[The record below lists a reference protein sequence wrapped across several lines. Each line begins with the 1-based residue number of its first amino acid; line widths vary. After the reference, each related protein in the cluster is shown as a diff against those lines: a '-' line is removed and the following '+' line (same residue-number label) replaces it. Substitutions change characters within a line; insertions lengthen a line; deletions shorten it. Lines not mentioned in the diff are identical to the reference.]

1 MVEAIHTAAGG
12 DGPGGPFIGRAE
24 VLERLVRLLERARQ
38 GEGSF
43 VAVVGRSGVGKSTLL
58 DVVANRARDAGFE
71 VLRARALPTDVPEPF
86 TVLRSLLRALPA
98 TSGPVPGGGA
108 GPLPMFL
115 APYEQDSTDLDRP
128 PADPGLPPG
137 QTAEFDRLL
146 QALVASPTERSDA
159 SRASLLGRVA
169 RLFVERTAERPVFIG
184 LDDLPF
190 ADDSS
195 YEFLTSLIEEVPSHR
210 LLLVATVVPPE
221 EAPARSADRVQL
233 TLATYPTSVMTL
245 RPLTQPEVR
254 EFVRWLQH
262 GRDPQPRDV
271 LRWYTQTEGNP
282 LFITSLVRSTLVAP
296 SVAATADGGFD
307 QFVRAQ
313 VRELP
318 EGDRRLLVYAS
329 VLGKEFHFPTLATAA
344 GGEEEHLSESLDRL
358 VRSGLIRERGD
369 EVYEFASERARA
381 DVYSDLTD
389 TRRRLLHL
397 RAARALEKSGTGSVA
412 EEFELARHFY
422 LGRDDAKGT
431 EYNHRAADR
440 SAQAF
445 AYDTAIVY
453 LERALECA
461 RRLPTRDRPRELRLQ
476 IELGRYLNE
485 VGDLRQSETVL
496 EETVRTLRESQERPV
511 DTALA
516 ILGLAQT
523 KSDLTKYLEARSL
536 AGEAFLLL
544 ERFGHVRGQMAAH
557 RILGVALWRQGDVA
571 GAEEHHRASLALA
584 RAVGTPSEIGHVLV
598 DLANTV
604 SGPLPSSEA
613 LAFYDEADRLFA
625 AQQDFSAHAR
635 VLMNRSLLHYA
646 AGHIEE
652 ALRDVTRAV
661 EAAERSRS
669 RIWLGYCLLNLA
681 QIRSEALDPLG
692 ARQAID
698 RAQVFLEPLG
708 DPLAAQQ
715 TTMIR
720 GMIAEAE
727 HKFADAERLFELA
740 REQARAGELIPQVV
754 EMDLRLAIHAERAG
768 RRDQARDLLSH
779 ELRRRLAEIR
789 PDLARPLSDLTDRL
803 AADSASV
810 R

>member
-1 MVEAIHTAAGG
+1 MAEATRAPTAG
-12 DGPGGPFIGRAE
+12 DGHTGPFIGRGE
-24 VLERLVRLLERARQ
+24 VLERLVRRIEKARE

-43 VAVVGRSGVGKSTLL
+43 VAIVGRSGVGKSTLL
-58 DVVANRARDAGFE
+58 DVVARRAREAGFE

-86 TVLRSLLRALPA
+86 TVLRMLLRAFPA
-98 TSGPVPGGGA
+98 TATPAPADGS
-108 GPLPMFL
+108 GPLPLFL
-115 APYEQDSTDLDRP
+115 APYEQEPDDLE
-128 PADPGLPPG
+128 LPREEGPSAAG
-137 QTAEFDRLL
+137 RTAEFDRLL

-159 SRASLLGRVA
+159 SYASLLGRVA
-169 RLFVERTAERPVFIG
+169 SLFIERSNDRPVFIA

-195 YEFLTSLIEEVPSHR
+195 YEFLTSLIEELPGHR
-210 LLLVATVVPPE
+210 LLIVATVVPPD
-221 EAPARSADRVQL
+221 EAPARTADRVQV
-233 TLATYPTSVMTL
+233 TLSAYPASVVTL

-262 GRDPQPRDV
+262 GRDPQARDV

-282 LFITSLVRSTLVAP
+282 LFITSLVRSTLIAP

-313 VRELP
+313 VHELP

-329 VLGKEFHFPTLATAA
+329 VLGKEFHFPTLAKAA
-344 GGEEEHLSESLDRL
+344 GGEEEQLSESLDRL
-358 VRSGLIRERGD
+358 VRTGLVRERGE
-369 EVYEFASERARA
+369 EVYEFASERVRA

-397 RAARALEKSGTGSVA
+397 RAARALEATGGGTVA
-412 EEFELARHFY
+412 EVFELARHFY
-422 LGRDDAKGT
+422 LGRDDAQGT
-431 EYNHRAADR
+431 EFNRRAADH

-461 RRLPTRDRPRELRLQ
+461 RRLPNRDGSRELRLQ

-496 EETVRTLRESQERPV
+496 EETVQTLRTSGDRPV

-523 KSDLTKYLEARSL
+523 KSDLTKYIEARSM
-536 AGEAFLLL
+536 AGEAYLLL

-584 RAVGTPSEIGHVLV
+584 RAHGTPSEVGHALV

-604 SGPLPSSEA
+604 SGPQPSSEA
-613 LAFYDEADRLFA
+613 LRLYDEADQLFE
-625 AQQDFSAHAR
+625 AQHDFSAHAR

-681 QIRSEALDPLG
+681 QIRCEALDPLG

-698 RAQVFLEPLG
+698 RAQPLLEPLG

-727 HKFADAERLFELA
+727 HKYADAERLFELA
-740 REQARAGELIPQVV
+740 REQARGGDLIPQVV

-768 RRDQARDLLSH
+768 RRDEARELLSH
-779 ELRRRLAEIR
+779 ELRRRLAETR
-789 PDLARPLSDLTDRL
+789 PDLARPLAELSERL
-803 AADSASV
+803 AGGPPGAD
-810 R
+810 